1 MRLCCHLIKTMM
13 VVMTVTVMLTM
24 LMVMVMGMM
33 TMPVVVN
40 VVSLCFESKTQAG
53 QRKCGKTSG
62 DQTFGWH
69 GRQIN

>member
-1 MRLCCHLIKTMM
+1 
-13 VVMTVTVMLTM
+13 
-24 LMVMVMGMM
+24 VMGMM

>member
-1 MRLCCHLIKTMM
+1 MF
-13 VVMTVTVMLTM
+13 VTLPITLGIGLLFFSRV
-24 LMVMVMGMM
+24 VMGMM